1 MAFIPAAILGFQH
14 MIAMLIGLI
23 TPATIL
29 ANNTNDQKTKLY
41 LVRAL
46 RCMPCAH
53 AAPRCAALRCAAL
66 HCCVHAAVC
75 AHLC

>member
-41 LVRAL
+41 LVRVLRCLGFAYPELPAL
-46 RCMPCAH
+46 RC
-53 AAPRCAALRCAAL
+53 AAARRCAALRL
-66 HCCVHAAVC
+66 RT
-75 AHLC
+75 